1 MTRVNLCAN
10 PSFAY
15 LLRGWSKIL
24 PASIRVGSDPAPW
37 GGHARQSPQYLAIDI
52 PASAEGPIAAPDQV
66 PVTGGQVL
74 AVSALVRTSPGLAVT
89 LTPEWTVNGHAIV
102 EQVPAL
108 LASSEDG
115 TRPTWAFTAPTGATA
130 ARLRFEARTTSVIDR
145 GALPGWVYLDDV
157 MITAAEALPEAL
169 AAAASFFDGDAP
181 QSRVGYSRRAL
192 VHQWVGARGL
202 SASREVEGELD
213 FSSGPVALVE
223 GGQAARVQV
232 VIPSALVPAG
242 TSCRVE
248 GLTDTGFTWVPR
260 GGVWDSDGNQRVIGD
275 QLAPINTRI
284 RYRLTTSRGVEVE
297 SSPVVRRWQGLS
309 LMTDTAGK
317 MPVNLL
323 WQGTDQREMKLRLTE
338 HEVPG
343 RSTPLVVYAPAVGAG
358 TVSVTARTNLRDTPA
373 MKALLG
379 TPTPVALFHNP
390 AHCVQCRLGTCDVDL
405 VTVMAVTS
413 ASMER
418 APRLDVAE
426 RTWTLKGTIVGI
438 PQPHTPL
445 ALSTWNDFDARALT
459 WAALD
464 SRRWSWEKLDRTVWQ
479 EDA

>member
-1 MTRVNLCAN
+1 MGRENLCRN

-15 LLRGWSKIL
+15 ALRDWMRAA
-24 PASIRVGSDPAPW
+24 PATIRIGSDPATW
-37 GGHARQSPQYLAIDI
+37 GGHARQSPQYLVIETPPGVQGPIATSTAIDI
-52 PASAEGPIAAPDQV
+52 V
-66 PVTGGQVL
+66 GGQTV
-74 AVSALVRTSPGLAVT
+74 AISALVRTSPGLAVAV
-89 LTPEWTVNGHAIV
+89 TPEWNVGGRRLV
-102 EQVPAL
+102 EQGPVL
-108 LASSEDG
+108 LASSEAG

-130 ARLRFEARTTSVIDR
+130 ARLRFEARTFSNADR
-145 GALPGWVYLDDV
+145 GSMPGRVDVDDV
-157 MITAAEALPEAL
+157 MIV
-169 AAAASFFDGDAP
+169 AAATPQEAVADAAAFFDGDTP
-181 QSRVGYSRRAL
+181 KRRIGYGRRAIT
-192 VHQWVGARGL
+192 HEWTGARGA
-202 SASREVEGELD
+202 STSREAEGELD
-213 FSSGPVALVE
+213 FSSAPVAVVE

-260 GGVWDSDGNQRVIGD
+260 GGVWDSDGTQRVIGD
-275 QLAPINTRI
+275 QLAPINTQI
-284 RYRLTTSRGVEVE
+284 RYRLTSSAGVDVE
-297 SSPVVRRWQGLS
+297 STPVVREYRGLS
-309 LMTDTAGK
+309 LMTSAAGAL
-317 MPVNLL
+317 PVDLL
-323 WQGTDQREMKLRLTE
+323 WQGTDQRDLRPRVTE

-358 TVSVTARTNLRDTPA
+358 TVSLTARTNLRDTPA

-418 APRLDVAE
+418 APRIDVAE
-426 RTWTLKGTIVGI
+426 RTWAIKGTVVGL
-438 PQPHTPL
+438 PQPRTPL

-459 WAALD
+459 WSALD
-464 SRRWSWEKLDRTVWQ
+464 GRRWPWEKFDRTIWQ
-479 EDA
+479 EDS

>member
-1 MTRVNLCAN
+1 MARVNLCAN

-37 GGHARQSPQYLAIDI
+37 GGHARQSPQYLAADI
-52 PASAEGPIAAPDQV
+52 PAGAQGPIAAPDQV
-66 PVTGGQVL
+66 PVAGGQVL

-89 LTPEWTVNGHAIV
+89 VTPEWVIGGRATA
-102 EQVPAL
+102 EQVPSL

-130 ARLRFEARTTSVIDR
+130 ARLRFEARTTSAADR
-145 GALPGWVYLDDV
+145 GSLPGWVYLDDV
-157 MITAAEALPEAL
+157 MITTAEALPDAL
-169 AAAASFFDGDAP
+169 AAAATFFDGDTP
-181 QSRVGYSRRAL
+181 PTRIGYSRRAL
-192 VHQWVGARGL
+192 VHQWDGARGL
-202 SASREVEGELD
+202 SASREVEADLD
-213 FSSGPVALVE
+213 MTTMPVAIVE

-232 VIPSALVPAG
+232 VIPAALVPAG
-242 TSCRVE
+242 ASCRVE
-248 GLTDTGFTWVPR
+248 GLTDNGFTWVPR
-260 GGVWDSDGNQRVIGD
+260 GAVWDSDGTQRVIGD
-275 QLAPINTRI
+275 QLAPINTSI
-284 RYRLTTSRGVEVE
+284 RYRLTTSAGVDVTTT
-297 SSPVVRRWQGLS
+297 PVVREYRGLS
-309 LMTDTAGK
+309 LMTSAAGA
-317 MPVNLL
+317 MPVDLL
-323 WQGTDQREMKLRLTE
+323 WQGTDQRDLKPRLTE

-343 RSTPLVVYAPAVGAG
+343 RATPLVVYAPKVGAG
-358 TVSVTARTNLRDTPA
+358 TVSLTARTNLRDTPA

-426 RTWTLKGTIVGI
+426 RTWTIKGSVVGL
-438 PQPHTPL
+438 PQPRTPL
-445 ALSTWNDFDARALT
+445 ALSTWDDFDARALT
-459 WAALD
+459 WSALD
-464 SRRWSWEKLDRTVWQ
+464 ARRWSWEKLDRTIWQ